1 MLGISKFSY
10 EALVK
15 EPIVQNLI
23 SLMELLSPKT
33 VIMKFA
39 KAENKA
45 FTTVPANISLVD
57 VILPLCEAMTTTR
70 NVAMIAPKKEPIE
83 VKEINPK
90 AIVSV
95 APNVAPEETP
105 RIYGSA
111 IGLFTVACMA
121 TPHRESPAPARR
133 PNNTLGTLPFHIM
146 AILALESPSYSW
158 G

>member
-57 VILPLCEAMTTTR
+57 VHFAFMR
-70 NVAMIAPKKEPIE
+70 SNDNNKECGNDCS
-83 VKEINPK
+83 KERTN
-90 AIVSV
+90 
-95 APNVAPEETP
+95 
-105 RIYGSA
+105 
-111 IGLFTVACMA
+111 
-121 TPHRESPAPARR
+121 
-133 PNNTLGTLPFHIM
+133 
-146 AILALESPSYSW
+146 
-158 G
+158 